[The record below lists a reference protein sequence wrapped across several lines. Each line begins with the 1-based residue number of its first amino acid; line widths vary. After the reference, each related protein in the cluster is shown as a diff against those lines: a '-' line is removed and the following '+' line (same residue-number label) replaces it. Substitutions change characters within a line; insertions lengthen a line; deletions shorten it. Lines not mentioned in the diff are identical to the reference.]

1 MKLALLVF
9 GCGAT
14 LLAGMTAVYAAAT
27 SRVETT
33 ILQQRTTSW
42 NDVAYTA
49 YPKGQPQLT
58 TVRITIPAHSAL
70 PWHTHV
76 IPNAAYILSG
86 QLTVEDRVSGRHMT
100 YKAGEAF
107 AESIGNVHRGFTGA
121 APAVIIV
128 TYAGT
133 PGAPLSIPQKGRAG
147 IRPRGVV
154 VTSSPQAD
162 R

>member
-1 MKLALLVF
+1 MKR
-9 GCGAT
+9 T
-14 LLAGMTAVYAAAT
+14 LLLAAGSGLLMASVTALFAT
-27 SRVETT
+27 TKTKGRSETK
-33 ILQQRTTSW
+33 ILQQRTSSW
-42 NDVAYTA
+42 NGVAYTA

-58 TVRITIPAHSAL
+58 TVRISIPAHSAL

-86 QLTVEDRVSGRHMT
+86 QLTVEDRVSGRRAT

-133 PGAPLSIPQKGRAG
+133 PGAPLSIPEKGEHA
-147 IRPRGVV
+147 
-154 VTSSPQAD
+154 
-162 R
+162 